1 MKRPARLTRLAAA
14 LTLAIGMTAC
24 AESPDKILSKAKE
37 AVEKKDFKAAEIHLK
52 NFLQKEE
59 SAEARFLLG
68 ELYRRNGDLRA
79 AERDLRRALE
89 LGFDPDRV
97 APTLADVLLQ
107 AGQHEKVL
115 ELSRTA
121 ATKSP
126 QAKAR
131 LLSTTARAQ
140 LSLGRQNDA
149 MTSYRA
155 ALDAAPDHLP
165 AQVGI
170 LALGALRG
178 DVAGA
183 IAGADQILAKT
194 PDSVDAL
201 SLKGELLAAQGKSAD
216 ALETFSRLAAADPSH
231 RNARARIFTLH
242 LDAGNVEAAQKT
254 LDELRKLTGNV
265 PQVQFMQAQIDV
277 RQRNFEK
284 ARDGLLAVLK
294 SAPDFLPAVAL
305 ASNVFLSLNNLD
317 LAEKYARQLV
327 EKAPKSTQGYNLLGA
342 VLLRQNQPDKVLQAL
357 RPALDARPN
366 DAQLYA
372 IAGEAALK
380 SGDVARSAQ
389 YFGEAAR
396 LDPKDP
402 AKKTGL
408 GLAKI
413 AGGDASGGYQELQS
427 ASALDPKSVQADMM
441 LAISHLRA
449 KQYDKAMAAVDQ
461 MERKQPDN
469 ALAANLRGT
478 VQLAK
483 GDTAAA
489 RKSFET
495 AVTRD
500 PKLFAAAS
508 NLAALELQANKP
520 DEAKRHLQALI
531 ERDPRN
537 IEGML
542 ALAKVM
548 QRTGSDSAQV
558 LDLLKKTRDTDRT
571 SIPAVLALNAQYSAM
586 DKVADAIPMLQEA
599 RTANPASLELLDA
612 LGTAYLRTD
621 QKAQAMETFDKLLAL
636 KPDSAQLQFRMGE
649 LKLAQKDAAGAI
661 LHFRKAAELS
671 PQAPEPRI
679 ALATAMMRDGKIAD
693 ARAIAAQL
701 QKDLPKSSAGLILE
715 GDVLASENKLPEAVA
730 SYRKAFAIEATP
742 FAGAKVHQ
750 ALLRAGKDADAG
762 AFVGDWLKSAPKDL
776 GVRTYLGDL
785 ALSQRNWKEAATHFE
800 AMLAVQPSNP
810 IALNNLAW
818 ALHQQKDARALQI
831 AERAYAV
838 APQQP
843 AILDTYGVILTDQGQ
858 AARGIPILK
867 QAVSLAPRNPE
878 LRLHLG
884 AALAKSGDKAGAK
897 SELERIVKEAAET
910 PSGKAAKELLGS
922 L

>member
-1 MKRPARLTRLAAA
+1 MKRTARLTRIAAA
-14 LTLAIGMTAC
+14 LALSVGMSAC
-24 AESPDKILSKAKE
+24 ADSPDKVLTKAKE
-37 AVEKKDFKAAEIHLK
+37 AVQKQDFKAAEIHLK

-68 ELYRRNGDLRA
+68 SLYRRNGDLRA
-79 AERDLRRALE
+79 AERDLKRALE
-89 LGFDPDRV
+89 LGFDADQV
-97 APTLADVLLQ
+97 APMLAEVLIQ
-107 AGQHEKVL
+107 SGQNEKVL
-115 ELSRTA
+115 ELSRSA
-121 ATKSP
+121 APKSP
-126 QAKAR
+126 TAKAR
-131 LLSTTARAQ
+131 LLVTAGRAE
-140 LSLGRQNDA
+140 LALGRQENA
-149 MTSYRA
+149 QRAYKA
-155 ALDAAPDHLP
+155 ALEAAPDHIP
-165 AQVGI
+165 AQVGM

-194 PDSVDAL
+194 PDSPDAL
-201 SLKGELLAAQGKSAD
+201 SLKGELQAAQGKSAD
-216 ALETFSRLAAADPSH
+216 ALATFSRLAAADPTH
-231 RNARARIFTLH
+231 RNARARIVNLN
-242 LDAGNVEAAQKT
+242 LEAGNVEAAQKT

-265 PQVQFMQAQIDV
+265 PQVQYMQAQIDV

-294 SAPDFLPAVAL
+294 AGPDFLPAVAL
-305 ASNVFLSLNNLD
+305 ASNVFLSLNNLE

-342 VLLRQNQPDKVLQAL
+342 VLMRQNQPDKVLQAL
-357 RPALDARPN
+357 RPALDAKPN

-380 SGDVARSAQ
+380 SGDIARATQ
-389 YFGEAAR
+389 YFGEASR
-396 LDPKDP
+396 LDPKDA

-413 AGGDASGGYQELQS
+413 AGGDTSGGYQELQS
-427 ASALDPKSVQADMM
+427 ASALDPKSVQADMT
-441 LAISHLRA
+441 LALSHLRA

-478 VQLAK
+478 IHLSK
-483 GDTAAA
+483 GDTANA

-495 AVTRD
+495 AVKRD

-520 DEAKRHLQALI
+520 EDAKRHLQALI

-542 ALAKVM
+542 ALARIM
-548 QRTGSDSAQV
+548 QRTGSDGTQV
-558 LDLLKKTRDTDRT
+558 LDVLKKARDTDRS
-571 SIPAVLALNAQYSAM
+571 SIPAILALNGQYSAM
-586 DKVADAIPMLQEA
+586 DKVGDAIPMLQEA
-599 RTANPASLELLDA
+599 RTANPGSLELLDA

-621 QKAQAMETFDKLLAL
+621 QKAQAMETFEKLLAL

-649 LKLAQKDAAGAI
+649 LKLAQKDVSGAI

-671 PQAPEPRI
+671 PQASEPRI
-679 ALATAMMRDGKIAD
+679 ALATALMRDGKTAD

-701 QKDLPKSSAGLILE
+701 QKDLPKSTAGLVLE
-715 GDVLASENKLPEAVA
+715 GDVLASENKLPEALA
-730 SYRKAFAIEATP
+730 SYRKAFAMEPSP

-750 ALLRAGKDADAG
+750 ALLRTGKESDAS
-762 AFVGDWLKSAPKDL
+762 AFVNEWLKSAPKDV

-785 ALSQRNWKEAATHFE
+785 ALSQRNWKEAGTHFE
-800 AMLAVQPSNP
+800 AILATQQSNP
-810 IALNNLAW
+810 VALNNLAW
-818 ALHQQKDARALQI
+818 ALHQQKEARALQI

-867 QAVSLAPRNPE
+867 QAVAMAPRNPE

-884 AALAKSGDKAGAK
+884 AALAKSGDKAAAK
-897 SELERIVKEAAET
+897 LELERIVKEAAET
-910 PSGKAAKELLGS
+910 PSGKAAKELLSS